1 MSDDLVLFEMQ
12 DGVALLTIN
21 RPKAMNALNVYV
33 IGALGQQIDAAKE
46 AGAGAIVLTG
56 AGDKAFVAGADIK
69 GFSKVPRTEIP
80 EFARYGQQTFAKLSS
95 FPGLSIAAVNGF
107 CLGGGCELAMCCDL
121 IVAAENARF
130 GQPEVNLGLI
140 PGYGGT
146 QRLIRRVGMQ
156 RALEL
161 CVTARMVKADEAVRI
176 GLALESVPVGGAVER
191 AMEIAGLAMSKGPV
205 AVKLAKR
212 AVHVGAEMDLE
223 RGLELE
229 ADLFGLCFQTEDA
242 DEGIAAF
249 IEKRPANFQGK

>member
-1 MSDDLVLFEMQ
+1 MSDVLFEMQ

-21 RPKAMNALNVYV
+21 RPKAMNALNVDV
-33 IGALGQQIDAAKE
+33 IGAVGRRIDE
-46 AGAGAIVLTG
+46 ARDEGAGAIVLTG

-69 GFSKVPRTEIP
+69 GFSAIPRSEIP
-80 EFARYGQQTFAKLSS
+80 EFARFGQQTFAKLSA
-95 FPGLSIAAVNGF
+95 FPGLTIAAVNGF

-176 GLALESVPVGGAVER
+176 GLALEAVPAGEAVER
-191 AMEIAGLAMSKGPV
+191 SMQIASLAMSKGPV
-205 AVKLAKR
+205 AVRLAKR
-212 AVHVGAEMDLE
+212 AIHAGAEMDLE

-229 ADLFGLCFQTEDA
+229 ADLFGLSFHTEDA

-249 IEKRPANFQGK
+249 VEKRPARFQGR